1 MNVVDSSGWLE
12 FVADGAGADFF
23 EEAIADKE
31 NLVVPLISVYEVY
44 KRLYQEAGKDVAV
57 QTIAYM
63 QSCHLFDLD
72 VESAIQAAE
81 FSANYKVP
89 MADSIIYTIARNH
102 QATLWTQ
109 DKDLQGFDSVEYQ
122 SKKS

>member
-12 FVADGAGADFF
+12 FVADGPGADFF
-23 EEAIADKE
+23 EEPIADKE

-44 KRLYQEAGKDVAV
+44 KRLYLESGKDIAL

-63 QSCHLFDLD
+63 QSCELVDLD

-81 FSANYKVP
+81 FSATHKVA
-89 MADSIIYTIARNH
+89 MSDSIIYTIAQIHN
-102 QATLWTQ
+102 ATLWTQ
-109 DKDLQGFDSVEYQ
+109 DRDLKGFDNVMHQ
-122 SKKS
+122 AKKK

>member
-63 QSCHLFDLD
+63 QSCHLVDLD